1 MLDKS
6 LIKRCLFLIT
16 VPLFLACPH
25 RQRPPLSP
33 LHPALNLQT
42 PEPKTQVA
50 LKVDENQTLR
60 QRLKANKLPKP
71 KAIRESEDGSGTDVL
86 LICDTSVT
94 VV

>member
-1 MLDKS
+1 ME
-6 LIKRCLFLIT
+6 RCLFLIT
-16 VPLFLACPH
+16 VALFLACPH
-25 RQRPPLSP
+25 RQRPPPSP

-60 QRLKANKLPKP
+60 QRRRANKLPKP
-71 KAIRESEDGSGTDVL
+71 KTIRESEDGSGTAAL
-86 LICDTSVT
+86 SICDTSVT